1 MKRMF
6 TNLWQVTDPSQG
18 TSSPWG
24 VHAFLEDVC
33 CDGRWVDVSFLWV
46 WLRKTSLLK
55 LCCYENNSKHIVTH
69 CDSSLTTD
77 GLWHKFIQMLERS
90 RRLILTPAAATC
102 GWGGLKLGSLNSR
115 TTLGWLKL
123 AQPAHPTNVNPK
135 SELSF
140 QDLKVHSSKTKAT
153 YTRYTDSHNRHSPC
167 QLKQV
172 ASSRLHKL
180 KGTEYVWI

>member
-33 CDGRWVDVSFLWV
+33 FDGRWVDVSFLWV

-55 LCCYENNSKHIVTH
+55 LCCYENNSKHIMLHIVILPWPQMGYGTNAYK
-69 CDSSLTTD
+69 CWKDPD
-77 GLWHKFIQMLERS
+77 GLFWHQQQQLLVWEDWNWD
-90 RRLILTPAAATC
+90 P
-102 GWGGLKLGSLNSR
+102 LNSR

-123 AQPAHPTNVNPK
+123 AQPAHPTNVNPE

-153 YTRYTDSHNRHSPC
+153 YARYTDSHNRHSFC

-172 ASSRLHKL
+172 ASSRPHKL
-180 KGTEYVWI
+180 KST